1 MCNVQ
6 ATARRYGSREAE
18 ETIVKAA
25 NRGKLESWLH
35 LCDQP
40 AFGPSAERW
49 VQQRPWFLA
58 FVVGMN
64 LFVME
69 QAGLSQLRVL
79 ALLGIIAL
87 PFSVAVTSAI
97 VPRMRRL
104 TPATLWLWMAS
115 GSVFIT
121 SALAVTGGMRSPLLP
136 MMVVPVITNV
146 AVWGWS
152 LPARILA
159 GNFTISVIILS
170 SLPPVVTGT
179 PIASPYF
186 EVLIALNLLVGVAFG
201 CQTVL
206 GLSEGFTSKS
216 RVLDSVRE
224 QALESAAGRVRSLEQ
239 VGAKVA
245 HELKNPLAAIKS
257 LLQLEQSGARDERSQ
272 RRLDVM
278 TREVA
283 RMEGILR
290 EYLSFS
296 RPLEDL
302 RLGAVD
308 LAVVADN
315 VLALLEGRA
324 ASTGV
329 RLSRTGASVLL
340 SGDGRRLEEAV
351 LNLTANALE
360 ATPKG
365 GSVTVEVSATKV
377 GGILRVCDTGM
388 GMSPAVLDKV
398 GTPFFTTRKEGNG
411 LGVVLARGVITQHGG
426 QLEFTSRPGTGT
438 TATVTLPGT
447 LPKCA
452 AAIALLP
459 GKVHGPHFI
468 G

>member
-1 MCNVQ
+1 
-6 ATARRYGSREAE
+6 
-18 ETIVKAA
+18 VKAA
-25 NRGKLESWLH
+25 VGGKFETWLG
-35 LCDQP
+35 LCECP

-49 VQQRPWFLA
+49 VQRRPWFLA
-58 FVVGMN
+58 FVIGMN

-69 QAGLSQLRVL
+69 QAGLSQTRVL
-79 ALLGIIAL
+79 VLLGIIAV
-87 PFSVAVTSAI
+87 PFSIALASAML
-97 VPRMRRL
+97 PRFRTL
-104 TPATLWLWMAS
+104 TPRSLWLWLAS
-115 GSVFIT
+115 GSFFIAA
-121 SALAVTGGMRSPLLP
+121 ALAVTGGVRSPLLP
-136 MMVVPVITNV
+136 MMVIPVISIV

-152 LPARILA
+152 LPARVLA
-159 GNFTISVIILS
+159 GNFVISVVVLS
-170 SLPPVVTGT
+170 SLPAVVTG
-179 PIASPYF
+179 PQIPSPYF
-186 EVLIALNLLVGVAFG
+186 ELLIALNLLIGVAFG

-216 RVLDSVRE
+216 RVLDTVRE

-257 LLQLEQSGARDERSQ
+257 LLQLEASGERDERSQ

-324 ASTGV
+324 ASSNV
-329 RLSRTGASVLL
+329 RLSRTGPSVLL
-340 SGDGRRLEEAV
+340 AGDGRRLEEAV
-351 LNLTANALE
+351 LNLAANAIE
-360 ATPKG
+360 ATPAG
-365 GSVTVEVSATKV
+365 GAVTLEVVAGKA
-377 GGILRVCDTGM
+377 GGTLRVRDTGV
-388 GMSPAVLDKV
+388 GMSPAVLEKV
-398 GTPFFTTRKEGNG
+398 GTPFFTTRKDGNG
-411 LGVVLARGVITQHGG
+411 LGIVLARGVITQHGG
-426 QLEFTSRPGTGT
+426 QLEFTSHAGQGT
-438 TATVTLPGT
+438 TATVTLPQS
-447 LPKCA
+447 LPVA
-452 AAIALLP
+452 GAILP
-459 GKVHGPHFI
+459 GQVHGPHSA

>member
-1 MCNVQ
+1 
-6 ATARRYGSREAE
+6 
-18 ETIVKAA
+18 VKPADG
-25 NRGKLESWLH
+25 GKLESWLH
-35 LCDQP
+35 LCDYP

-58 FVVGMN
+58 FVIGMN

-69 QAGLSQLRVL
+69 QGGLSQARVL
-79 ALLGIIAL
+79 ALLGVIAV
-87 PFSVAVTSAI
+87 PFSVAVASAAM
-97 VPRMRRL
+97 PRFRRL
-104 TPATLWLWMAS
+104 TPRRLWLWMAS
-115 GSVFIT
+115 GSTFIT
-121 SALAVTGGMRSPLLP
+121 AALAITGGMRSPLLP
-136 MMVVPVITNV
+136 IMIVPVITIV
-146 AVWGWS
+146 AVWGWG
-152 LPARILA
+152 LPARILV
-159 GNFTISVIILS
+159 GNFTIGVIILS
-170 SLPPVVTGT
+170 SLPPMITGT

-216 RVLDSVRE
+216 RVLDTVRE

-257 LLQLEQSGARDERSQ
+257 LLQLEQTGDRDERSQ

-283 RMEGILR
+283 RMEAILR

-324 ASTGV
+324 ASSGV

-340 SGDGRRLEEAV
+340 AGDGRRLEEAV
-351 LNLTANALE
+351 LNLVSNAME
-360 ATPKG
+360 ATPPG
-365 GSVTVEVSATKV
+365 GAVTVEVAASKC
-377 GGILRVCDTGM
+377 GGLLRVRDTGA
-388 GMSPAVLDKV
+388 GMSPAVLEKV

-426 QLEFTSRPGTGT
+426 QLDFSSRPGAGT
-438 TATVTLPGT
+438 TATVTLPQTMPSTGM
-447 LPKCA
+447 
-452 AAIALLP
+452 ILP
-459 GKVHGPHFI
+459 GGPGGPGGPGRIHGSNSV

>member
-1 MCNVQ
+1 
-6 ATARRYGSREAE
+6 
-18 ETIVKAA
+18 VKAA
-25 NRGKLESWLH
+25 NGGKLESWLR
-35 LCDQP
+35 LCDYP

-64 LFVME
+64 LFVLE
-69 QAGLSQLRVL
+69 QAGLSQTRVL
-79 ALLGIIAL
+79 VLLGIIAL
-87 PFSVAVTSAI
+87 PFSVAVASAM
-97 VPRMRRL
+97 VPSLRKL
-104 TPATLWLWMAS
+104 TPRTLWLWMAS

-121 SALAVTGGMRSPLLP
+121 SSLAVTGGVRSPLLP
-136 MMVVPVITNV
+136 MMIVPVITIV

-159 GNFTISVIILS
+159 GNFTLGVIVLS
-170 SLPPVVTGT
+170 SLPQVVTGA
-179 PIASPYF
+179 PIRSPYF
-186 EVLIALNLLVGVAFG
+186 EILMALNLLVGVSFG

-216 RVLDSVRE
+216 RVLDTVRE

-257 LLQLEQSGARDERSQ
+257 LLQLEQSGGRDERSQ

-324 ASTGV
+324 ATTNV
-329 RLSRTGASVLL
+329 RLARTGTSVLL
-340 SGDGRRLEEAV
+340 AGDGRRLEEAV
-351 LNLTANALE
+351 LNLAANALE
-360 ATPKG
+360 ATPRG
-365 GSVTVEVSATKV
+365 GSVTVEISSSKT
-377 GGILRVCDTGM
+377 GGILRVCDTGA
-388 GMSPAVLDKV
+388 GMSPAVLEKV
-398 GTPFFTTRKEGNG
+398 GTPFFTTRKDGNG

-426 QLEFTSRPGTGT
+426 QLDFASRPGQGT
-438 TATVTLPGT
+438 TATVTLPKA
-447 LPKCA
+447 LPISGAVCDA
-452 AAIALLP
+452 FP
-459 GKVHGPHFI
+459 GQVHGPHSA